1 MNRHKKNDLLKNLR
15 YFELVKD
22 QMEKHD
28 LRVKSLQFRRNLLE
42 RQRVANYTNE
52 LDRVRGLLART
63 VLPGQTRL
71 GLTQRA
77 THLRALGAQATNGI
91 Q

>member
-1 MNRHKKNDLLKNLR
+1 MNRHKKNDILKNLR

-52 LDRVRGLLART
+52 LDRVRGLLSRT
-63 VLPGQTRL
+63 VLPGQTRV

-77 THLRALGAQATNGI
+77 RHLRTLGAQATGSI
-91 Q
+91 S

>member
-1 MNRHKKNDLLKNLR
+1 MNRHKKNDILKNLR

-22 QMEKHD
+22 QMEKHE
-28 LRVKSLQFRRNLLE
+28 LKAKSIQFRKNLLE

-71 GLTQRA
+71 GLLQRA
-77 THLRALGAQATNGI
+77 THLRGLGAQALDGI
-91 Q
+91 R

>member
-1 MNRHKKNDLLKNLR
+1 MNHHKKNDILKNLH
-15 YFELVKD
+15 YFERVKD
-22 QMEKHD
+22 QMEKHE
-28 LRVKSLQFRRNLLE
+28 LRAKSIQFRRNLLE

-52 LDRVRGLLART
+52 LDRVRGELSKS

-71 GLTQRA
+71 LLAQREK
-77 THLRALGAQATNGI
+77 HLRALGAQATGGI

>member
-1 MNRHKKNDLLKNLR
+1 MNWHKKNDILKNLR

-22 QMEKHD
+22 QMEKHE
-28 LRVKSLQFRRNLLE
+28 LRAKSIQFRRNLLE

-52 LDRVRGLLART
+52 LDRVRGELSKS

-71 GLTQRA
+71 LLAQREK
-77 THLRALGAQATNGI
+77 HLRTLGAQATGGI